1 MVKKIVIIF
10 LRIIAKFIVFI
21 IGIFTKHA
29 VLKEIIGNEL
39 ARTASACIHGLR
51 KSTSAEV
58 TNFKTLDK
66 TLLPNSFNN
75 FEDLVWLF
83 NCNYANR
90 GGLLHKILTRP
101 VIYFKL
107 LGMVGLGSY

>member
-90 GGLLHKILTRP
+90 GIITIMKS
-101 VIYFKL
+101 F
-107 LGMVGLGSY
+107 